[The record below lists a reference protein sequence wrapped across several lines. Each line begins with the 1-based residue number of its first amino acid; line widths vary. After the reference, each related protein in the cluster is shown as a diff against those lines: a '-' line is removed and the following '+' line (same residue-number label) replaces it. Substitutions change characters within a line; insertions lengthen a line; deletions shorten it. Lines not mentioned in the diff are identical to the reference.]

1 MGRKLKERRDS
12 YGAWL
17 CHLRKEKGLSQDELS
32 KLTGVPQS
40 TLAHWE
46 KTGKFAGR
54 EIIIKVAKV
63 RDVSVQKLLRVDKQK
78 K

>member
-1 MGRKLKERRDS
+1 MGRKPKERRHS

-17 CHLRKEKGLSQDELS
+17 CHLRREKDLSQDELS
-32 KLTGVPQS
+32 RLTGVPQS

-54 EIIIKVAKV
+54 EIIIRMASVLG
-63 RDVSVQKLLRVDKQK
+63 VSVQKLLRVDKQK